1 LKIGLKYVIDTNSV
15 VKEIVKMIMI
25 HCLDTEKNLRIF
37 EVKDGSP
44 ELVKIALEKKGF
56 KILSIGGCENV

>member
-1 LKIGLKYVIDTNSV
+1 
-15 VKEIVKMIMI
+15 MIMI

-44 ELVKIALEKKGF
+44 DLVKIALENKGF
-56 KILSIGGCENV
+56 KILSIGECENA